1 MVRDNSKKV
10 REELTEEEILK
21 WATSG
26 FMDHLQKK
34 QIRAIGFTQHK
45 DPLFIEASKS

>member
-1 MVRDNSKKV
+1 VVRDNTKKV

-21 WATSG
+21 WGTSG

-34 QIRAIGFTQHK
+34 QIRALGFTQHK
-45 DPLFIEASKS
+45 DPLFISASNS